1 MIKLASVEAGRAGRY
16 LRLCQ
21 RGLYRLECARQ
32 LSRLTGLTFRQESA
46 QKRHLCATVSACC
59 KSYRFGSDSGIGQLA
74 AAINRGDK
82 TAVKTVF
89 QLDFTDIEKRLL
101 QSGEDYIAM
110 LEEALAG
117 YGRYL
122 DLLQARAEPDLIIQA
137 FNEYQLLCALREG
150 PFGVAGLNE
159 RIEQFMQQKRK
170 IHRHPHSR
178 WYEGRAGDD
187 CP

>member
-1 MIKLASVEAGRAGRY
+1 
-16 LRLCQ
+16 
-21 RGLYRLECARQ
+21 
-32 LSRLTGLTFRQESA
+32 
-46 QKRHLCATVSACC
+46 
-59 KSYRFGSDSGIGQLA
+59 
-74 AAINRGDK
+74 
-82 TAVKTVF
+82 
-89 QLDFTDIEKRLL
+89 
-101 QSGEDYIAM
+101 M

-170 IHRHPHSR
+170 NSSSSALSLVRRPT
-178 WYEGRAGDD
+178 GDD

>member
-1 MIKLASVEAGRAGRY
+1 
-16 LRLCQ
+16 LCLLQ
-21 RGLYRLECARQ
+21 
-32 LSRLTGLTFRQESA
+32 
-46 QKRHLCATVSACC
+46 

-89 QLDFTDIEKRLL
+89 QQDFTDIEKRLL

-137 FNEYQLLCALREG
+137 FNEYQLLCALRE
-150 PFGVAGLNE
+150 
-159 RIEQFMQQKRK
+159 
-170 IHRHPHSR
+170 
-178 WYEGRAGDD
+178 
-187 CP
+187 

>member
-1 MIKLASVEAGRAGRY
+1 AGFTAER
-16 LRLCQ
+16 
-21 RGLYRLECARQ
+21 ARQ
-32 LSRLTGLTFRQESA
+32 LSRLTGTHVPAGTGTEAASLRDS
-46 QKRHLCATVSACC
+46 LCLLQ

-89 QLDFTDIEKRLL
+89 QQDFTDIEKRLL

-137 FNEYQLLCALREG
+137 F
-150 PFGVAGLNE
+150 
-159 RIEQFMQQKRK
+159 
-170 IHRHPHSR
+170 
-178 WYEGRAGDD
+178 
-187 CP
+187 

>member
-1 MIKLASVEAGRAGRY
+1 MPTRALPPSVPAAKPPDGDSRSGRNRHRSGIF
-16 LRLCQ
+16 
-21 RGLYRLECARQ
+21 ARQ
-32 LSRLTGLTFRQESA
+32 SLPA
-46 QKRHLCATVSACC
+46 A

-89 QLDFTDIEKRLL
+89 QQDFTDIEKRLL

-137 FNEYQLLCALREG
+137 FNEYQLLCALR
-150 PFGVAGLNE
+150 
-159 RIEQFMQQKRK
+159 
-170 IHRHPHSR
+170 
-178 WYEGRAGDD
+178 GRLAWLD
-187 CP
+187 